1 MKDDADCSIFHRNDQ
16 TILKTPTLILITVYL
31 EGSMKGDLTLRLDH
45 DGASLA
51 CFYNHLVPRF
61 KGAAGD
67 DDDDDNQTLP
77 DPSAQCTLKVDA
89 QKLWTCLQWQQASS
103 ASTFGIQSCLLCM
116 VENEMLVMHVDLAIG
131 FFTYYIPVL
140 FLQEDE
146 LS

>member
-1 MKDDADCSIFHRNDQ
+1 
-16 TILKTPTLILITVYL
+16 
-31 EGSMKGDLTLRLDH
+31 MKGDLTLRLDH

-61 KGAAGD
+61 LGAVGYD
-67 DDDDDNQTLP
+67 NDDDDNQAQP
-77 DPSAQCTLKVDA
+77 NHHPNAQCTLKVDA
-89 QKLWTCLQWQQASS
+89 QKLWTCLQWQHAGS
-103 ASTFGIQSCLLCM
+103 ATAFGIKTCLLCM

>member
-1 MKDDADCSIFHRNDQ
+1 
-16 TILKTPTLILITVYL
+16 
-31 EGSMKGDLTLRLDH
+31 MKGDLTLRLDH

-61 KGAAGD
+61 KEAGGGDGD
-67 DDDDDNQTLP
+67 DDDNDNDDQGLLDRN
-77 DPSAQCTLKVDA
+77 AQCTLKVDA

-103 ASTFGIQSCLLCM
+103 ATTFGIKTSLLCM